1 MFIQFFQT
9 LFNAFRMANN
19 DRNNAKQIKE
29 NHVKAIESLIKK
41 EARIKKALLVIEEEL
56 FCFPKISRTTM
67 VKPVIDIYY
76 AGIRNENGSYRS
88 ETCMEKRFETE
99 IQNLKNNLE
108 KIKKLYKQ
116 GKFSE
121 IVKTYGENKV
131 GKLEYP
137 CDNVK
142 KKVEEDEVKKVEE
155 KQDKTSEQPVE
166 KEELIVFSK
175 EKEKEKEVEEPLGYG
190 FVYEV

>member
-1 MFIQFFQT
+1 
-9 LFNAFRMANN
+9 MANN

-131 GKLEYP
+131 GKLEYS

-142 KKVEEDEVKKVEE
+142 KKVEEGVKKVEE
-155 KQDKTSEQPVE
+155 KQDKTSEPSVE
-166 KEELIVFSK
+166 VKTEEPIVFS
-175 EKEKEKEVEEPLGYG
+175 KEKEVEEPLGYG

>member
-1 MFIQFFQT
+1 
-9 LFNAFRMANN
+9 
-19 DRNNAKQIKE
+19 
-29 NHVKAIESLIKK
+29 
-41 EARIKKALLVIEEEL
+41 
-56 FCFPKISRTTM
+56 M

-88 ETCMEKRFETE
+88 ETCMEKRFEIE
-99 IQNLKNNLE
+99 IQKLKNNLE

-121 IVKTYGENKV
+121 IVETYGENKV
-131 GKLEYP
+131 GKLEYS

-155 KQDKTSEQPVE
+155 KQDKTSEPSVE
-166 KEELIVFSK
+166 TKTEELIVFS
-175 EKEKEKEVEEPLGYG
+175 KEKEKEVEEPLGYG

>member
-9 LFNAFRMANN
+9 LFNAFKMANN

-76 AGIRNENGSYRS
+76 AGIRNENGYRS

-99 IQNLKNNLE
+99 IQKLKNNLE

-121 IVKTYGENKV
+121 IVKTYGEIEV
-131 GKLEYP
+131 GKLEYS

-142 KKVEEDEVKKVEE
+142 KKVEESVKKVEE
-155 KQDKTSEQPVE
+155 KQDKTSEPSVE
-166 KEELIVFSK
+166 VKTEEPIVFS
-175 EKEKEKEVEEPLGYG
+175 KEKEVEEPLGYG